1 MRRESLKEYI
11 RYYPITSLILIINI
25 VLFIIME
32 VVGSTSDM
40 ATMIN
45 FGAMFRLSGF
55 SPEWWRYFASMFLH
69 FGFMHLLMNCF
80 ALYVFAPPLER
91 MIGSFR
97 YLLFYL
103 LSGFSGS
110 LISYLLMSER
120 TVSAG
125 ASGAVYGVFAAYLF
139 LAIFR
144 KDVLD
149 AQSGQ
154 TIKTILIVGLI
165 YSLLP
170 GVSFFGHLG
179 GFIGGF
185 ALMAIFSLTMRR
197 LR

>member
-11 RYYPITSLILIINI
+11 KYYPITSLILIIN
-25 VLFIIME
+25 LLMFILVE
-32 VVGSTSDM
+32 LVGSSRDT
-40 ATMIN
+40 ATMLR
-45 FGAMFRLSGF
+45 FGAMFRLEGF
-55 SPEWWRYFASMFLH
+55 SPEWWRYFASTFLH
-69 FGFMHLLMNCF
+69 FGFMHLLMNSF

-91 MIGSFR
+91 MIGSAR

-103 LSGFSGS
+103 LSGLAGS
-110 LISYLLMSER
+110 SISYLLMSSG

-125 ASGAVYGVFAAYLF
+125 ASGAVYGVFAAYLY

-144 KDVLD
+144 KDLLD

-179 GFIGGF
+179 GFVGGF
-185 ALMAIFSLTMRR
+185 ALMALLSLTMKR